1 MTTTLAPMSISELPP
16 ARQAALAPE
25 STTGPRARSKAE
37 PKAEPKAKSLWYY
50 LRVAISAS
58 LLILVLALAAAVIVV
73 PAVTHSIPLTVLTSS
88 MEPSL
93 PPGTL
98 VIVQPVEPADI
109 RIGDAVTYQ
118 IRSGEPEVI
127 THRVIAI
134 TQGVDGSLAFTL
146 QGDNNASP
154 DADPVQ
160 EVQVQG
166 RVWYSVPYLGWVNS
180 TVNGENRSWIIP
192 IAAGVLLC
200 YAVWMVI
207 SGIVGSRR
215 KAREA
220 AARPAGRHV
229 A

>member
-1 MTTTLAPMSISELPP
+1 MTTTLAPMSITETPP
-16 ARQAALAPE
+16 HRGEGPGA
-25 STTGPRARSKAE
+25 TPRAE
-37 PKAEPKAKSLWYY
+37 PGATSGSKSLWHY

-88 MEPSL
+88 MEPTL

-98 VIVQPVEPADI
+98 VIVRPVEPADI

-134 TQGVDGSLAFTL
+134 TQGVDGFRSFTL
-146 QGDNNASP
+146 QGDNNAAP
-154 DADPVQ
+154 DPDPVQ

-180 TVNGENRSWIIP
+180 AVNGENRSWIVP
-192 IAAGVLLC
+192 AVAGLLLAYAA
-200 YAVWMVI
+200 WMVV
-207 SGIVGSRR
+207 SGIVAGRR
-215 KAREA
+215 
-220 AARPAGRHV
+220 AARAGPEAEDRPSGRH
-229 A
+229 AA